1 MQVNL
6 TTYDR
11 CNWTKRFGTLCCI
24 VLFQAM
30 LYAQTNEKVDTVPV
44 LKYELDTTATPTL
57 PEEEPPAEETYGPD
71 ESADVK
77 DKAEYF
83 LRKEFTGGFSDSIIP
98 RRLPDS
104 VVKDLRE
111 DDAFW
116 YANEVFK
123 RQQPKQRTSIFS
135 HPLFQTFL
143 WVVIIAG
150 FVTFLILYLANSNV
164 GLFRSSSN
172 LAPDAESVD
181 TNDIFSINYQREI
194 EKAVAMSEYRLAIRL
209 MFLRLLKDLAD
220 HDIIQYKQD
229 STNLDYLMQM
239 QSTGM
244 YPDFFRLTRN
254 YEYSWYGQFDVDK
267 EKFVVI
273 KKEFDNF
280 DRKYNRD

>member
-1 MQVNL
+1 MQCIL
-6 TTYDR
+6 TTYDWR
-11 CNWTKRFGTLCCI
+11 IWTKRFGLLCYI
-24 VLFQAM
+24 VFFQLM
-30 LYAQTNEKVDTVPV
+30 VYAQSNEKVDTVPV
-44 LKYELDTTATPTL
+44 LKYELDTTTVPTQ
-57 PEEEPPAEETYGPD
+57 PQEEAPAEETYAHDDSTDGD
-71 ESADVK
+71 

-83 LRKEFTGGFSDSIIP
+83 LRKEFTGGFSDSISI

-104 VVKDLRE
+104 VVKNLRE

-123 RQQPKQRTSIFS
+123 RNQAKQRTSITS
-135 HPLFQTFL
+135 HPLFQTLL

-164 GLFRSSSN
+164 GLFRSSTTV
-172 LAPDAESVD
+172 ATDDDSVD

-194 EKAVAMSEYRLAIRL
+194 EKAEAVSDYRLAIRL
-209 MFLRLLKDLAD
+209 MFLRQLKNLSD
-220 HDIIQYKQD
+220 HRIIQYKQD
-229 STNLDYLMQM
+229 STNLDYLLQM
-239 QSTGM
+239 QSTGL

-267 EKFVVI
+267 EKFAVI
-273 KKEFDNF
+273 KKEFENF